1 MILSMLLSPASRVPL
16 ICPFLFLEARG
27 VSEIKFH
34 LICLLLLLLLV
45 LLLLLFIFLFYVYD
59 IGFLQG
65 YVFVDRDG
73 EHFRHILNWLRDG
86 VVPILKDNDYTELL
100 REAEYY
106 QLIVSHTFS

>member
-1 MILSMLLSPASRVPL
+1 MILLMLLSPASRVPL
-16 ICPFLFLEARG
+16 IFPFLFLEARG

-45 LLLLLFIFLFYVYD
+45 LLLLFIFLFYVYD

-86 VVPILKDNDYTELL
+86 VVPVLKDNDYTELL